1 MDFCGKHRVR
11 EMLQDKI
18 VAIVGSGP
26 GSLSNPAG
34 FVDSHEV
41 VVRVN
46 NYKLMGGTGKR
57 TDVFYSF
64 FGVSIKKQVRDLKK
78 DGVKLCLAKCPN
90 AKFMDS
96 EWHRENDAM
105 NGVDFRAIYERRR
118 DWWFCD
124 IYAPTAEEFIAHFN
138 LLGGHV
144 PTTGFAALLDV
155 LSYNPAHVYL
165 TGFDFFASKIHNVN
179 ERWKKINKADPIG
192 HDPEAE
198 RMWLS
203 QNIDS
208 LPISVDRRLQAEL
221 DKLRSPQ

>member
-1 MDFCGKHRVR
+1 MDFCSKEHVR
-11 EMLQDKI
+11 DMLQDKI
-18 VAIVGSGP
+18 IVIVGSGP
-26 GSLSNPAG
+26 GSLSNPTG

-64 FGVSIKKQVRDLKK
+64 YGTSIKKSAIGLRQ
-78 DGVKLCLAKCPN
+78 DGVKLCMAKCPD
-90 AKFMDS
+90 AQFMESD
-96 EWHRENDAM
+96 WHRDNNVM
-105 NGVDFRAIYERRR
+105 NGVDFRPIYEKRK

-124 IYAPTAEEFIAHFN
+124 TYVPTTEEFMHNFD

-165 TGFDFFASKIHNVN
+165 TGFDFFATKIHNVN
-179 ERWKKINKADPIG
+179 ERWKSARRDDPIC
-192 HDPEAE
+192 HVPHAE
-198 RMWLS
+198 RQWIAD
-203 QNIDS
+203 NVES
-208 LPISVDRRLQAEL
+208 LPVSMDSRMAAAVRKVA
-221 DKLRSPQ
+221 